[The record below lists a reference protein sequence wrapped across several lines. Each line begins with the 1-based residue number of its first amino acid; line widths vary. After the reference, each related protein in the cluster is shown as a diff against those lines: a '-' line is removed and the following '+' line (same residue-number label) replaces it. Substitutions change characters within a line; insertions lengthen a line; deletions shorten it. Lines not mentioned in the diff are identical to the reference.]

1 MSKVIIHQFDPVI
14 YPRKVW
20 VCLGA
25 TKETLEE
32 RFDFNNELDDDMF
45 INGAV
50 TIMCKEIETELWGFM
65 VLSPKKVISINWIA
79 HESCHVADM
88 IFDFIGE
95 STKTDECHAYLVGW
109 VAECIEK
116 AMKYKKI

>member
-1 MSKVIIHQFDPVI
+1 MKAIKIHQFDPVI

-25 TKETLEE
+25 TRKVLEG
-32 RFDFNNELDDDMF
+32 RFDFDNELDDDMF

-50 TIMCKEIETELWGFM
+50 TIMCKEVETGLGGFM
-65 VLSPKKVISINWIA
+65 VFSPKRVIGINWIA

-88 IFDFIGE
+88 LFDFIGE
-95 STKTDECHAYLVGW
+95 STKTEECHAYLVGW

-116 AMKYKKI
+116 AMKYKKK

>member
-1 MSKVIIHQFDPVI
+1 MRTVHIHQFDPVI

-25 TKETLEE
+25 TKEV
-32 RFDFNNELDDDMF
+32 LDDRFTF
-45 INGAV
+45 ISPLVDELFESTAV
-50 TIMCKEIETELWGFM
+50 TSICTEKNTGLGGVIVWT
-65 VLSPKKVISINWIA
+65 PKKTMAINTIA
-79 HESCHVADM
+79 HESVHVADM

-116 AMKYKKI
+116 AMKYKKK